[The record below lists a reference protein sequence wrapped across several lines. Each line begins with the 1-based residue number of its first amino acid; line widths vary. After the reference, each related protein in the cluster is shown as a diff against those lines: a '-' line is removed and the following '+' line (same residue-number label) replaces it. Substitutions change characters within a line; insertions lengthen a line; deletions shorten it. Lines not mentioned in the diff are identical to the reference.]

1 MTAAPIAPVAPVAII
16 GGGGWGT
23 ALAILLAKNGRQS
36 RMWVYESDLAERLR
50 RDRVNDVYL
59 PGVSIP
65 AEVAITTDL
74 VEAARGA
81 ETLLLATPSHA
92 LRETTSRLAR
102 AGPEAL
108 AAAGLVIIAT
118 KGLERDTHH
127 RMSEV
132 VDEPFPCPLRKDPV
146 VLAGPSHAEEVARG
160 IPTAVVA
167 ACRDRARAEAVQAM
181 FSNEAF
187 RVYTNDD
194 VLGVEIAVALKNV
207 VAVAAGISD
216 GLGFGDSTKGALLT
230 RGLAEIAR
238 LGEALGARPETFA
251 GLAGMGDLIATA
263 TSRHSRNR
271 RLGEAIGRG
280 ATLEAALASSPM
292 VAEGVGTAKAAVD
305 LAVRCGLELP
315 IAEQVCAI
323 LFDGKSARAAMRELL
338 TRDLK
343 PETRTVSR
351 R

>member
-1 MTAAPIAPVAPVAII
+1 MNVAVI

-23 ALAILLAKNGRQS
+23 ALAALLVKNGHAVRL
-36 RMWVYESDLAERLR
+36 WVYEADLAERMRRDRRNDLFLPGVAIPEAVAITSDLAE
-50 RDRVNDVYL
+50 
-59 PGVSIP
+59 
-65 AEVAITTDL
+65 
-74 VEAARGA
+74 AATGCA
-81 ETLLLATPSHA
+81 TVLFATPSHA
-92 LRETTSRLAR
+92 LRATATRLA
-102 AGPEAL
+102 AEKTAL
-108 AAAGLVIIAT
+108 AAARLAVIAT
-118 KGLERDTHH
+118 KGLEQDTHR

-132 VDEPFPCPLRKDPV
+132 AQETLPAPLGSDPV

-167 ACRDRARAEAVQAM
+167 ACRDHARAASVQEA
-181 FSNEAF
+181 FSSETF

-207 VAVAAGISD
+207 VAIAAGISD

-238 LGEALGARPETFA
+238 LGEALGARPETFS

-271 RLGEAIGRG
+271 RLGEAVGRG
-280 ATLEAALASSPM
+280 ATLAEALAASPM
-292 VAEGVGTAKAAVD
+292 VAEGVGTAQAAVD
-305 LAVRCGLELP
+305 LAARLGIELP
-315 IAEQVCAI
+315 IAEQVRAI
-323 LFDGKSARAAMRELL
+323 LYEGKSARSAMRELL

-343 PETRTVSR
+343 PEARTVSR

>member
-1 MTAAPIAPVAPVAII
+1 MTVAVI

-23 ALAILLAKNGRQS
+23 ALAILLAKNGHTVRL
-36 RMWVYESDLAERLR
+36 WVYEADLAEQMR
-50 RDRVNDVYL
+50 RERVNERFLPDVR
-59 PGVSIP
+59 IP
-65 AEVAITTDL
+65 DEIAITSEL
-74 VEAARGA
+74 NEAATGA
-81 ETLLLATPSHA
+81 ETIVLATPSHA
-92 LRETTSRLAR
+92 LRETASRLAH
-102 AGPEAL
+102 AGGETL
-108 AAAGLVIIAT
+108 AAACLVVIAT
-118 KGLERDTHH
+118 KGLEQESHH

-132 VDEPFPCPLRKDPV
+132 VDETLPSPLRKHPV

-167 ACRDRARAEAVQAM
+167 ACADRARAQAAQEM

-194 VLGVEIAVALKNV
+194 VIGVEIAVALKNV
-207 VAVAAGISD
+207 VAIAAGISD

-238 LGEALGARPETFA
+238 LGEALGARHETFA

-280 ATLEAALASSPM
+280 VTLEAALASSPM

-305 LAVRCGLELP
+305 LAVRCGVELP
-315 IAEQVCAI
+315 IAAQVCAI
-323 LFDGKSARAAMRELL
+323 LFEGKSAREAMRQLL

-343 PETRTVSR
+343 PEARTVSR

>member
-1 MTAAPIAPVAPVAII
+1 MTVAVI

-23 ALAILLAKNGRQS
+23 ALALLLAKNGHAPHL
-36 RMWVYESDLAERLR
+36 WVFEADLAVQMRRERA
-50 RDRVNDVYL
+50 NPVYL
-59 PGVSIP
+59 PGVPIP
-65 AEVAITTDL
+65 EGIAITADL
-74 VEAARGA
+74 AEAVAGA
-81 ETLLLATPSHA
+81 EMILFATPSHA
-92 LRETTSRLAR
+92 LRETATRLAR
-102 AGPEAL
+102 ANASAPS
-108 AAAGLVIIAT
+108 AARLVVVAT
-118 KGLERDTHH
+118 KGLERETHY

-132 VDEPFPCPLRKDPV
+132 IEETLPAPLGKDPV

-167 ACRDRARAEAVQAM
+167 ACCDRERAAAVQET
-181 FSNEAF
+181 FSNESF

-207 VAVAAGISD
+207 VAIAAGISD

-238 LGEALGARPETFA
+238 LGEALGARPETFS

-280 ATLEAALASSPM
+280 ASLEEALAASPM
-292 VAEGVGTAKAAVD
+292 VAEGVGTAQAAVD
-305 LAVRCGLELP
+305 LAFRRGIELP
-315 IAEQVCAI
+315 IAEQVRAI
-323 LFDGKSARAAMRELL
+323 LFEGKSARAAMRELL

-343 PETRTVSR
+343 PEARTVSR

>member
-1 MTAAPIAPVAPVAII
+1 MKAAVI

-23 ALAILLAKNGRQS
+23 ALSLLLAKNGHEVRL
-36 RMWVYESDLAERLR
+36 WVYEKDLAERMR
-50 RDRVNDVYL
+50 RDRVNDIFL

-65 AEVAITTDL
+65 PGVTITDDLGAATAAAE
-74 VEAARGA
+74 
-81 ETLLLATPSHA
+81 LLLFATPSHA
-92 LRETTSRLAR
+92 LRETASKLAR
-102 AGPEAL
+102 GDAASL
-108 AAAGLVIIAT
+108 ASVRLVVIAT
-118 KGLERDTHH
+118 KGLEAKTHH

-132 VDEPFPCPLRKDPV
+132 LDEALPDPLCDHPV
-146 VLAGPSHAEEVARG
+146 ILAGPSHAEEVARG

-167 ACRDRARAEAVQAM
+167 ACSDRTRAEAAQEA

-207 VAVAAGISD
+207 VAIAAGISD

-230 RGLAEIAR
+230 RGLAEMAR
-238 LGEALGARPETFA
+238 LGEALGASPETFA

-280 ATLEAALASSPM
+280 STLEAALAASPM
-292 VAEGVGTAKAAVD
+292 VAEGVGTTQEAV
-305 LAVRCGLELP
+305 ELGFRLGVEMP
-315 IAEQVCAI
+315 IAEQVRAI
-323 LFDGKSARAAMRELL
+323 LFEGKSARVAMRELL

-343 PETRTVSR
+343 PEARTVSR

>member
-1 MTAAPIAPVAPVAII
+1 MKVAVI

-23 ALAILLAKNGRQS
+23 ALAALLVKNGHEVAL
-36 RMWVYESDLAERLR
+36 WVYEPDLAERMRHER
-50 RDRVNDVYL
+50 RNDLFL
-59 PGVSIP
+59 PGVAIP
-65 AEVAITTDL
+65 EAIRITSDL
-74 VEAARGA
+74 GEAAAGCSA
-81 ETLLLATPSHA
+81 LLLATPSHA
-92 LRETTSRLAR
+92 LRTTATRLAAER
-102 AGPEAL
+102 TSLMSAT
-108 AAAGLVIIAT
+108 LVVIAT
-118 KGLERDTHH
+118 KGLERDTHR

-132 VDEPFPCPLRKDPV
+132 VEETIPPPLGTDPV

-167 ACRDRARAEAVQAM
+167 ACRDHARAATVQEA

-207 VAVAAGISD
+207 VAIAAGISD

-238 LGEALGARPETFA
+238 LGEALGARPETFS

-271 RLGEAIGRG
+271 RLGEAVGRG
-280 ATLEAALASSPM
+280 ATLQEALAASPM
-292 VAEGVGTAKAAVD
+292 VVEGVGTAQAAVD
-305 LAVRCGLELP
+305 LAARRGIELP
-315 IAEQVCAI
+315 IAEQVRAI
-323 LFDGKSARAAMRELL
+323 LYEGKSAKAAMRELL

-343 PETRTVSR
+343 PEARTVSR

>member
-1 MTAAPIAPVAPVAII
+1 VNIAVI

-23 ALAILLAKNGRQS
+23 ALAVLLAKNGHAPRL
-36 RMWVYESDLAERLR
+36 WVYEKDLAERMRAERVNVLYLPDVLIPESVSITSDLAEA
-50 RDRVNDVYL
+50 
-59 PGVSIP
+59 P
-65 AEVAITTDL
+65 
-74 VEAARGA
+74 RGA
-81 ETLLLATPSHA
+81 DLLLLATPSHA
-92 LRETTSRLAR
+92 LRATASRLTAEAR
-102 AGPEAL
+102 EAL
-108 AAAGLVIIAT
+108 AGIRLVVIAT
-118 KGLERDTHH
+118 KGLERDTHY

-132 VDEPFPCPLRKDPV
+132 VEETLPEPIRKDPV
-146 VLAGPSHAEEVARG
+146 VLAGPSHAEEVGRG

-167 ACRDRARAEAVQAM
+167 ACRDRARAVATQET

-194 VLGVEIAVALKNV
+194 VIGVEIAVALKNV
-207 VAVAAGISD
+207 VAIAAGICD

-280 ATLEAALASSPM
+280 SSLDDALAASPM

-305 LAVRCGLELP
+305 LAARLGVELP

-323 LFDGKSARAAMRELL
+323 LYENKSARVALRELF